1 MARVELNTLAPEF
14 TLADF
19 NGENVSLVDFTGRK
33 NVLIVFNRG
42 FT

>member
-1 MARVELNTLAPEF
+1 MPKVELNTLAPQF
-14 TLADF
+14 SLSNF
-19 NGENVSLVDFTGRK
+19 NGETVRSSDFLGRD

>member
-1 MARVELNTLAPEF
+1 MHKVQLNMDAPDF
-14 TLADF
+14 TLRNF
-19 NGENVSLVDFTGRK
+19 QGENVSLSDFQGKK